1 MMKVYINIKR
11 NSNLRLH
18 QPFNK
23 RIGLMKRERT
33 HRTLHHFSFGE
44 RFDETMMNAYRF
56 GYQFVILS
64 THQFI
69 GFSSANKS
77 AGQTDGRKCHYLQ
90 TGRSDIRPACCPTSR
105 QGKVYHINEKKRS
118 AYPLVLSQAFE
129 NRKAI
134 AY

>member
-1 MMKVYINIKR
+1 
-11 NSNLRLH
+11 
-18 QPFNK
+18 
-23 RIGLMKRERT
+23 MKRERT

-44 RFDETMMNAYRF
+44 RFDETMMNIYHF
-56 GYQFVILS
+56 GYQFIILS

-69 GFSSANKS
+69 GFSSANKF
-77 AGQTDGRKCHYLQ
+77 AGQMDGRKCHYLQ

-134 AY
+134 AH

>member
-1 MMKVYINIKR
+1 MMKVYIKIKR

-44 RFDETMMNAYRF
+44 RFDETMMNIYHF
-56 GYQFVILS
+56 GYQFIILS

-77 AGQTDGRKCHYLQ
+77 AGQTDGRKCHYPQ
-90 TGRSDIRPACCPTSR
+90 AGRSDIRPACCPTSR

-134 AY
+134 AH

>member
-1 MMKVYINIKR
+1 MKVYINIKR

-33 HRTLHHFSFGE
+33 YRTLHHFSLGE
-44 RFDETMMNAYRF
+44 RFDEIIMNVYHF
-56 GYQFVILS
+56 GYQYIIQL

-77 AGQTDGRKCHYLQ
+77 AGQTDGNATIRKLVGH
-90 TGRSDIRPACCPTSR
+90 PTS
-105 QGKVYHINEKKRS
+105 
-118 AYPLVLSQAFE
+118 LLSDQPT
-129 NRKAI
+129 RKGVS
-134 AY
+134 YQ

>member
-1 MMKVYINIKR
+1 MKVYINIKR

-33 HRTLHHFSFGE
+33 YRTLHHFSFGE
-44 RFDETMMNAYRF
+44 RFDETMMNVYHC
-56 GYQFVILS
+56 GYQPITLS
-64 THQFI
+64 IHQFI
-69 GFSSANKS
+69 GFLSINKS
-77 AGQTDGRKCHYLQ
+77 AGQTDGRKCHYPQ
-90 TGRSDIRPACCPTSR
+90 AGRTSDLPAVRPADKERRIISTTR
-105 QGKVYHINEKKRS
+105 KVCLYSE
-118 AYPLVLSQAFE
+118 LSQAFE

>member
-1 MMKVYINIKR
+1 MKVYINIKR

-23 RIGLMKRERT
+23 RIGLMKRGKT
-33 HRTLHHFSFGE
+33 YRTLHHFSFGE
-44 RFDETMMNAYRF
+44 RFDETMMNIYHF
-56 GYQFVILS
+56 GYQYIILS

-134 AY
+134 AH

>member
-1 MMKVYINIKR
+1 MMKVYIKIKR

-33 HRTLHHFSFGE
+33 YRTLHHFSFGE
-44 RFDETMMNAYRF
+44 RFDEIMINVYHF
-56 GYQFVILS
+56 GYQYIIQS

-77 AGQTDGRKCHYLQ
+77 AGQTDGRKCHYPQ
-90 TGRSDIRPACCPTSR
+90 AGRTSDLPAVRPTD
-105 QGKVYHINEKKRS
+105 KEKRIISTTRKGLLI
-118 AYPLVLSQAFE
+118 PLVLSQAFG

-134 AY
+134 AH

>member
-1 MMKVYINIKR
+1 MKVYINIKR

-23 RIGLMKRERT
+23 RIGLMKKERT
-33 HRTLHHFSFGE
+33 YRTLHHFSLGE
-44 RFDETMMNAYRF
+44 RFDETMTNVYHS
-56 GYQFVILS
+56 GCQYIIPLN
-64 THQFI
+64 HQFI

-134 AY
+134 AH